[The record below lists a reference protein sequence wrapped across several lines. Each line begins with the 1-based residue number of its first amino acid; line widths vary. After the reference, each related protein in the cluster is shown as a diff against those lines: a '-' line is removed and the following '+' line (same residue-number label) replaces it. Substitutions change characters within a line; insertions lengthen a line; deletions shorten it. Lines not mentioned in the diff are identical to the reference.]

1 MYAYFQP
8 IIVLHFLVHCGHT
21 ASETLLEQN
30 LWRCWLL
37 LLNMEKGMCNFL
49 IGGYSLFHSAFIL
62 YVYFISVWTE
72 HLAQFPVQR
81 QLQWWVCFYTVGYT
95 PPSPLFSPLAL
106 FLEGFPVL
114 QLESPSPPPTS
125 SHPCLL
131 TLLFLSLPLS
141 LLLSSFLLIHLF
153 LLPFLVTLSF
163 LLPSLLWPPTSSSVL
178 VSIFLLFLLLKL
190 NVQILYNLHVYLSF
204 PEILSHTYFRFLLHP
219 TKLTTGSCFSRI
231 NVR

>member
-1 MYAYFQP
+1 MSKNSVGWMYAYFQP

-81 QLQWWVCFYTVGYT
+81 QLQWR
-95 PPSPLFSPLAL
+95 
-106 FLEGFPVL
+106 GFPALLQREVFFGPELQWLDLFWLHRSLHACWALPWLQEQECGCVL
-114 QLESPSPPPTS
+114 SQLYCILDKSNDILWRPRHRKTNFFWLGTCCDKY
-125 SHPCLL
+125 HP
-131 TLLFLSLPLS
+131 
-141 LLLSSFLLIHLF
+141 I
-153 LLPFLVTLSF
+153 
-163 LLPSLLWPPTSSSVL
+163 
-178 VSIFLLFLLLKL
+178 K
-190 NVQILYNLHVYLSF
+190 
-204 PEILSHTYFRFLLHP
+204 
-219 TKLTTGSCFSRI
+219 
-231 NVR
+231 